1 MRPKHKKLWQAHSL
15 CCPPTLP
22 VGHMGLLASNSRWA
36 LPEALVFFRGGTV
49 SSQCISCN
57 DPDRLSM
64 ERGPL
69 PSPRPRRPE
78 VVMTLNWVGD
88 AQAQRV
94 WVGLGQELAHVL
106 TPALRDL

>member
-1 MRPKHKKLWQAHSL
+1 
-15 CCPPTLP
+15 
-22 VGHMGLLASNSRWA
+22 MGLLACNSRWA
-36 LPEALVFFRGGTV
+36 LPEALGFFKGETV

-69 PSPRPRRPE
+69 PSSRPRRPE
-78 VVMTLNWVGD
+78 VVMTLNWVGA

-94 WVGLGQELAHVL
+94 WVGMGQELAHFL
-106 TPALRDL
+106 TPSLRAL